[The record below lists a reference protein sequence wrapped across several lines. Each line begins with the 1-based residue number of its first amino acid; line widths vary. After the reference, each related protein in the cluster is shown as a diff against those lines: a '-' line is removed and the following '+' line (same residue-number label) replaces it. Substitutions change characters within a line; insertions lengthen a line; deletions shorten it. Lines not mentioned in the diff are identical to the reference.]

1 MITQADFYI
10 LNAIQ
15 GMRTGFLDFVMP
27 IVTYLGSGGI
37 IWIAAA
43 VIMLFFKRT
52 RKAGIMLL
60 AVLAAGW
67 LLSTCGLK
75 NIIARERP
83 FNVPGALFDSNTLL
97 IGVPSGRYSF
107 PSGHALSS
115 FSAATILFYL
125 NRKAGAAAYFLAS
138 LIAFSRLYLYVHFP
152 TDVIFGAA
160 LGIVFAVLT
169 ILTSN
174 RISEIKNER
183 KLSDNSK

>member
-15 GMRTGFLDFVMP
+15 GMRTVFLDSVMP
-27 IVTYLGSGGI
+27 LVTYLGSGGL

-52 RKAGIMLL
+52 RREGIMIL

-67 LLSTCGLK
+67 LLSTYGLK

-83 FNVPGALFDSNTLL
+83 FNVYGSLMSAENLL

-115 FSAATILFYL
+115 FSAATILFYF
-125 NRKAGAAAYFLAS
+125 NRKTGAAAYVLAA

-169 ILTSN
+169 ILTAN
-174 RISEIKNER
+174 RISEIKHER